1 MSYVRALNGFHML
14 KVVIQYTNVL
24 RLQSIVGVNIHFI
37 KGTRLKG
44 RFDNMLHNPTGKERL
59 ALAFLLG
66 MLAILGPL
74 NIDMY
79 LPSFP
84 EIADDL
90 SASASLV
97 QLSLTACLVGLTIG
111 QLIVGPV
118 SDAQGRRKPLLICI
132 FLFALSSLFCALS
145 PNITTLVAA
154 RFLQGFTAS
163 AGLVLSRAIVR
174 DVFTGRELSKFFSLL
189 MVITAVAPM
198 VAPMTGGAILLLPF
212 ATWHTIF
219 HVLTIIGFLLVLLI
233 ALRLKE
239 TLPPEKRIPSSIG
252 TSVKTMGSLLKDRS
266 FMGYALTVGFIH
278 GGSFAYVSGT
288 PFVYQDIYGV
298 SPQVFSILFGIN
310 GLAIISGSFI
320 IGRFG
325 GIIHEKRLL
334 RMAVITAM
342 IATAVLLTMTI
353 IHGPLAT
360 LVISIFV
367 YMITIGMVLT
377 STFTLA
383 MERQGHR
390 AGSASALLGMLP
402 LLLGSIV
409 SPLVGINET
418 TAIPMGAIMFV
429 TAVIGSLAFFGLTK
443 ERAN

>member
-1 MSYVRALNGFHML
+1 M
-14 KVVIQYTNVL
+14 Q
-24 RLQSIVGVNIHFI
+24 
-37 KGTRLKG
+37 
-44 RFDNMLHNPTGKERL
+44 HNPTGKERL

-84 EIADDL
+84 EIAEDL

-219 HVLTIIGFLLVLLI
+219 HVLMIIGFLLVLLI

-252 TSVKTMGSLLKDRS
+252 TSVKTMGSLLKHRS

-325 GIIHEKRLL
+325 GIIHEKSLL
-334 RMAVITAM
+334 RIAVITAM

-360 LVISIFV
+360 LVISIFI

-383 MERQGHR
+383 MEKQGHR

-418 TAIPMGAIMFV
+418 TAVPMGAIMFV

-443 ERAN
+443 ERVEQNS

>member
-1 MSYVRALNGFHML
+1 
-14 KVVIQYTNVL
+14 
-24 RLQSIVGVNIHFI
+24 
-37 KGTRLKG
+37 
-44 RFDNMLHNPTGKERL
+44 MLHNPTGKERL

-90 SASASLV
+90 SAGASLV
-97 QLSLTACLVGLTIG
+97 QLSLTACLIGLTFG
-111 QLIVGPV
+111 QLVIGPV
-118 SDAQGRRKPLLICI
+118 SDAQGRRKPLLISI

-145 PNITTLVAA
+145 PNIIMLVIG

-163 AGLVLSRAIVR
+163 AGIVLSRAIVR

-198 VAPMTGGAILLLPF
+198 VAPMTGSHLAF
-212 ATWHTIF
+212 AVRYLAYDFYT
-219 HVLTIIGFLLVLLI
+219 LSLIGLFLVLVISMKLT
-233 ALRLKE
+233 E

-252 TSVKTMGSLLKDRS
+252 SSLKTMGSLLKDRS
-266 FMGYALTVGFIH
+266 FIGYALTVGFIH

-298 SPQVFSILFGIN
+298 SPQVFSVLFGIN

-325 GIIHEKRLL
+325 GIIHERKLL
-334 RMAVITAM
+334 RIAVITAV
-342 IATAVLLTMTI
+342 IATSVLLTMTI
-353 IHGPLAT
+353 LKGPLAAI
-360 LVISIFV
+360 VISIFI
-367 YMITIGMVLT
+367 YMITIGMTLT

-383 MERQGHR
+383 MENQGHR
-390 AGSASALLGMLP
+390 AGSASAMLGMLP

-409 SPLVGINET
+409 SPLVGMNET
-418 TAIPMGAIMFV
+418 TAVPMGAIMFI
-429 TAVIGSLAFFGLTK
+429 TAVIGSFTFFALTR
-443 ERAN
+443 ERQGER

>member
-1 MSYVRALNGFHML
+1 
-14 KVVIQYTNVL
+14 
-24 RLQSIVGVNIHFI
+24 
-37 KGTRLKG
+37 
-44 RFDNMLHNPTGKERL
+44 MLHNPTGKERL

-132 FLFALSSLFCALS
+132 FLFALASLFCALS

-325 GIIHEKRLL
+325 GIIHEKSLL

-342 IATAVLLTMTI
+342 IATAVLLTMTM

-360 LVISIFV
+360 LVISIFI

-383 MERQGHR
+383 MEKQGHR

-443 ERAN
+443 ERAEQNQ

>member
-1 MSYVRALNGFHML
+1 
-14 KVVIQYTNVL
+14 
-24 RLQSIVGVNIHFI
+24 
-37 KGTRLKG
+37 
-44 RFDNMLHNPTGKERL
+44 MLHNPTGKERL

-84 EIADDL
+84 EIAEDL

-145 PNITTLVAA
+145 PIITTLVAA

-219 HVLTIIGFLLVLLI
+219 HVLMIIGFLLVLLI

-325 GIIHEKRLL
+325 GIIHEKSLL
-334 RMAVITAM
+334 RIAVITAM
-342 IATAVLLTMTI
+342 IATAVLLTMTM

-360 LVISIFV
+360 LVISIFI

-383 MERQGHR
+383 MEKQGHR

-418 TAIPMGAIMFV
+418 TAVPMGAIMFV

-443 ERAN
+443 ERVGQNS

>member
-1 MSYVRALNGFHML
+1 
-14 KVVIQYTNVL
+14 
-24 RLQSIVGVNIHFI
+24 
-37 KGTRLKG
+37 
-44 RFDNMLHNPTGKERL
+44 MLHNPTGKERL

-233 ALRLKE
+233 AFRLKE
-239 TLPPEKRIPSSIG
+239 TLPPENRIPSSIG

-278 GGSFAYVSGT
+278 GEALHMYPVRLLYTRISMECRRRCLVFFSALTAWRLYQAALLSGALAESFMKRAC
-288 PFVYQDIYGV
+288 F
-298 SPQVFSILFGIN
+298 
-310 GLAIISGSFI
+310 AW
-320 IGRFG
+320 
-325 GIIHEKRLL
+325 RLL
-334 RMAVITAM
+334 R
-342 IATAVLLTMTI
+342 L
-353 IHGPLAT
+353 
-360 LVISIFV
+360 
-367 YMITIGMVLT
+367 
-377 STFTLA
+377 
-383 MERQGHR
+383 
-390 AGSASALLGMLP
+390 
-402 LLLGSIV
+402 
-409 SPLVGINET
+409 
-418 TAIPMGAIMFV
+418 
-429 TAVIGSLAFFGLTK
+429 
-443 ERAN
+443 

>member
-1 MSYVRALNGFHML
+1 
-14 KVVIQYTNVL
+14 
-24 RLQSIVGVNIHFI
+24 
-37 KGTRLKG
+37 
-44 RFDNMLHNPTGKERL
+44 MLHNPTGKERL

-84 EIADDL
+84 EIAEDL

-219 HVLTIIGFLLVLLI
+219 HVLMIIGFLLVLLI

-325 GIIHEKRLL
+325 GIIHEKSLL
-334 RMAVITAM
+334 RIAVITAI
-342 IATAVLLTMTI
+342 IATAVLLTMTM

-360 LVISIFV
+360 LVISIFI

-383 MERQGHR
+383 MEKQGHR

-418 TAIPMGAIMFV
+418 TAVPMGAIMFV

-443 ERAN
+443 ERVGQNS

>member
-1 MSYVRALNGFHML
+1 
-14 KVVIQYTNVL
+14 
-24 RLQSIVGVNIHFI
+24 
-37 KGTRLKG
+37 
-44 RFDNMLHNPTGKERL
+44 MLHNPTGKERL

>member
-1 MSYVRALNGFHML
+1 
-14 KVVIQYTNVL
+14 
-24 RLQSIVGVNIHFI
+24 
-37 KGTRLKG
+37 
-44 RFDNMLHNPTGKERL
+44 MLHNPTGKERL

-84 EIADDL
+84 EIAEDL

-219 HVLTIIGFLLVLLI
+219 HVLMIIGFLLVLLI

-239 TLPPEKRIPSSIG
+239 TLPLEKRIPSSIG

-325 GIIHEKRLL
+325 GIIHEKSLL
-334 RMAVITAM
+334 RIAVITAM
-342 IATAVLLTMTI
+342 IATAVLLTMTM

-360 LVISIFV
+360 LVISIFI

-383 MERQGHR
+383 MEKQGHR

-418 TAIPMGAIMFV
+418 TAVPMGAIMFV

-443 ERAN
+443 ERVGQNS

>member
-1 MSYVRALNGFHML
+1 M
-14 KVVIQYTNVL
+14 Q
-24 RLQSIVGVNIHFI
+24 
-37 KGTRLKG
+37 
-44 RFDNMLHNPTGKERL
+44 HNPTGKERL

-84 EIADDL
+84 EIAEDL

-219 HVLTIIGFLLVLLI
+219 HVLMIIGFLLVLLI

-239 TLPPEKRIPSSIG
+239 TLPPKKRIPSSIG

-325 GIIHEKRLL
+325 GIIHEKSLL

-360 LVISIFV
+360 LVISIFI

-383 MERQGHR
+383 MEKQGHR

-418 TAIPMGAIMFV
+418 TAVPMGAIMFV

-443 ERAN
+443 ERVGQNS

>member
-1 MSYVRALNGFHML
+1 
-14 KVVIQYTNVL
+14 
-24 RLQSIVGVNIHFI
+24 
-37 KGTRLKG
+37 
-44 RFDNMLHNPTGKERL
+44 MLHNPTGKERL

-97 QLSLTACLVGLTIG
+97 QLSLTVCLVGLTIG

-118 SDAQGRRKPLLICI
+118 SDAQGRRNPLLICI

-219 HVLTIIGFLLVLLI
+219 HVLMIIGFLLVLLI

-325 GIIHEKRLL
+325 GIIHEKSLL
-334 RMAVITAM
+334 RIAVITSM
-342 IATAVLLTMTI
+342 IATAVLLTMTM

-360 LVISIFV
+360 LVISIFI

-383 MERQGHR
+383 MEKQGHR

-443 ERAN
+443 ERAEQSS

>member
-1 MSYVRALNGFHML
+1 ML
-14 KVVIQYTNVL
+14 Q
-24 RLQSIVGVNIHFI
+24 
-37 KGTRLKG
+37 
-44 RFDNMLHNPTGKERL
+44 NPTGKERL

-84 EIADDL
+84 DIADDL

-97 QLSLTACLVGLTIG
+97 QLSLTACLIGLTIG
-111 QLIVGPV
+111 QVIVGPV

-132 FLFALSSLFCALS
+132 FLFALSSLFCVLS

-154 RFLQGFTAS
+154 RFLQGITAS

-198 VAPMTGGAILLLPF
+198 IAPMTGGALLLLPF

-219 HVLTIIGFLLVLLI
+219 HFLTIIGFVLVLVI

-252 TSVKTMGSLLKDRS
+252 TSVRTMGSLLKDRS
-266 FMGYALTVGFIH
+266 FMGYALTVGFVH

-310 GLAIISGSFI
+310 GLAIITGSFI

-325 GIIHEKRLL
+325 GIIHEKSLL

-342 IATAVLLTMTI
+342 IATAVLLTMTM
-353 IHGPLAT
+353 IHGPLAA

-383 MERQGHR
+383 MEKQGHR

-409 SPLVGINET
+409 SPLVGIDET
-418 TAIPMGAIMFV
+418 TAVPMGAIMFV
-429 TAVIGSLAFFGLTK
+429 TAVIGSLAFFRLTK
-443 ERAN
+443 ESVKQN

>member
-1 MSYVRALNGFHML
+1 
-14 KVVIQYTNVL
+14 
-24 RLQSIVGVNIHFI
+24 
-37 KGTRLKG
+37 
-44 RFDNMLHNPTGKERL
+44 MLHNPTGKERL

-90 SASASLV
+90 YARASLV
-97 QLSLTACLVGLTIG
+97 QLSLTACLIGLTIG
-111 QLIVGPV
+111 QIIVGPV
-118 SDAQGRRKPLLICI
+118 SDAKGRRKPLLICI

-145 PNITTLVAA
+145 PNITTLVIA

-219 HVLTIIGFLLVLLI
+219 HFLTLIGFILVLII

-252 TSVKTMGSLLKDRS
+252 TSVRTMGSLMKDRS
-266 FMGYALTVGFIH
+266 FIGYALTVGFIH

-310 GLAIISGSFI
+310 GLAIITGSFI

-325 GIIHEKRLL
+325 GIIHEKSLL
-334 RMAVITAM
+334 RIAVITAF

-353 IHGPLAT
+353 VHGPLIT
-360 LVISIFV
+360 LVISIFI

-377 STFTLA
+377 STFTLS
-383 MERQGHR
+383 MENQGHR
-390 AGSASALLGMLP
+390 AGSASAMLGMLP

-418 TAIPMGAIMFV
+418 TAIPMGAIMFI
-429 TAVIGSLAFFGLTK
+429 TSVIGSLAFFKLTK
-443 ERAN
+443 QKAEQQKGKI